1 MNPETLHPDG
11 YHAPTDPINYFHTI
25 PSPEVVAYQRLTKIE
40 SVTQKLALGSGI
52 LSLSSCALG
61 SEVATVL
68 TAGTTFGFTATTITI
83 KAVRRALFKSDLE

>member
-1 MNPETLHPDG
+1 MDYETLHQTE
-11 YHAPTDPINYFHTI
+11 YHGPNDPPNYYHTI
-25 PSPEVVAYQRLTKIE
+25 PSPEAIAYQRITKIE

-52 LSLSSCALG
+52 LSLASCALG
-61 SEVATVL
+61 SEVATIL